1 MYTCIYMEDFQH
13 ATALALLV
21 ANQPGVLQCV
31 AESVA
36 EQLAL
41 LMQNNQVSDL

>member
-1 MYTCIYMEDFQH
+1 MYTCIYTEGFAH

-21 ANQPGVLQCV
+21 AKRPGVLQCV

-41 LMQNNQVSDL
+41 SMQNKQVSDL